1 MRRMSAI
8 TVQVDDRFVRS
19 GARKPRRAVRRK
31 AWRWPGPL
39 SSPLARRAALASVAA
54 LALLL
59 GIALFPARQAADRI
73 LAWSGQ
79 AGFRVDDILVEG
91 RIKTPRDQLLT
102 ALGVSRGDAI
112 FAVDL
117 AAARQRIEMIPWVRT
132 AVVERRLPGQIH
144 LVISE
149 RAPIALW
156 QSAGRYFLVDRDGQI
171 VGDQIDDYPNLPL
184 IVGEGA
190 PDHAAEMVALL
201 QQEPGLKA
209 RFKAASWIGDR
220 RWNVMLDRTP
230 DGIEVRLPE
239 EHADDAWHDLA
250 RLENERQLLERQI
263 SVVDLR
269 QPDRMVLRAATSP
282 HEQAAGTKRKTQN
295 GKDA

>member
-1 MRRMSAI
+1 MRRMSGI
-8 TVQVDDRFVRS
+8 TVQVDERWIPS
-19 GARKPRRAVRRK
+19 GAPKAKRAAKRK

-39 SSPLARRAALASVAA
+39 RSALVRRSVAA
-54 LALLL
+54 SVLALALAA
-59 GIALFPARQAADRI
+59 GVALFPARQAVHRM

-79 AGFRVDDILVEG
+79 AGFRVDDIFVEG
-91 RIKTPRDQLLT
+91 RVKTPRDQLLA

-117 AAARQRIEMIPWVRT
+117 AAARHRIETIPWVRT

-156 QSAGRYFLVDRDGQI
+156 QSKGRYFLVDRDGQI
-171 VGDQIDDYPNLPL
+171 VGDQIDDYPDLPL
-184 IVGEGA
+184 TVGEGA
-190 PDHAAEMVALL
+190 PDHAAGLVALL
-201 QQEPGLKA
+201 GQEPALKA
-209 RFKAASWIGDR
+209 RFKAATWIGDR
-220 RWNVMLDRTP
+220 RWNLMLDRTP

-239 EHADDAWHDLA
+239 EHAEEAWHDLA
-250 RLENERQLLERQI
+250 RLEADRHLLERQI

-269 QPDRMVLRAATSP
+269 LPDRLVLRAAAGP
-282 HEQAAGTKRKTQN
+282 REQADGAKRKNPN